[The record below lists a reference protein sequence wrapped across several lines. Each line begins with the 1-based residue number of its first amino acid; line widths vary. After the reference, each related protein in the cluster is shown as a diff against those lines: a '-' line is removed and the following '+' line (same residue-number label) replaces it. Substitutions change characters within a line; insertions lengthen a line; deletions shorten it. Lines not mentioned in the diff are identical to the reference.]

1 MIFIAHLTYYDEI
14 ENRSK
19 NDKVALMAN
28 NFTEAVATIENLYID
43 TLRQINLLEPIS
55 DFNVI
60 FLTTQI
66 ESEIRELDENG
77 F

>member
-28 NFTEAVATIENLYID
+28 NFTEAVTTIENLYID
-43 TLRQINLLEPIS
+43 TLRQINLGEPIS

>member
-14 ENRSK
+14 ENKSK
-19 NDKVALMAN
+19 NDKIALMAN
-28 NFTEAVATIENLYID
+28 NFIEAVTTIENLYTD

-55 DFNVI
+55 DFDVI

>member
-14 ENRSK
+14 ENESK
-19 NDKVALMAN
+19 KDKVALMAN
-28 NFTEAVATIENLYID
+28 SFTEAITTIENLYID

-66 ESEIRELDENG
+66 ENEIRELDENG

>member
-19 NDKVALMAN
+19 NDKIALMAN
-28 NFTEAVATIENLYID
+28 NFIEAVTTIENLYTD

>member
-19 NDKVALMAN
+19 NDKIALMAN
-28 NFTEAVATIENLYID
+28 NFIEAVTTIENLYMD

-55 DFNVI
+55 DFDVI

>member
-1 MIFIAHLTYYDEI
+1 MIFIAHLIYYDEI
-14 ENRSK
+14 ENESK
-19 NDKVALMAN
+19 NDKIALMAN
-28 NFTEAVATIENLYID
+28 NFTEAVTTIENLYID

-66 ESEIRELDENG
+66 ENEIRELDENG

>member
-28 NFTEAVATIENLYID
+28 NFIEAVTTIENLYMD

-55 DFNVI
+55 DFDVI

>member
-14 ENRSK
+14 ENESK
-19 NDKVALMAN
+19 NDKIALMAN
-28 NFTEAVATIENLYID
+28 NFTEAITTIENLYID